1 MLDREL
7 LVFIEVRF
15 RGHGSF
21 TSPAESITRNK
32 RDRIITTARYFLH
45 THREHT
51 RRRCRFDVVS
61 VTRRNYAASSTD
73 SVQFEW
79 IRDAFVA

>member
-1 MLDREL
+1 
-7 LVFIEVRF
+7 
-15 RGHGSF
+15 
-21 TSPAESITRNK
+21 
-32 RDRIITTARYFLH
+32 
-45 THREHT
+45 
-51 RRRCRFDVVS
+51 VS